1 MLHRTLLNVL
11 ILFCSYVS
19 SHLTLEIDNGVIG
32 EPEVQCGS
40 DSISLLFHS
49 RNPFG
54 GKVFVKGFVADGDCV
69 MMGDNKLD
77 HRFTVKHDGC
87 GVRRQREV
95 NGVVIITTVIV
106 SFHPIFITKVDRA
119 YRMSCFYVE
128 GTKKVQQQ
136 LDIAALTTQ
145 VIEGQTQLP
154 VCRYDILS
162 DGPNGIPLKYGKVGE
177 TVYHKWTCVSEL
189 TDVYCM
195 RVHSCT
201 VYDGQGGPPVT
212 VLDVNGCSVD
222 GVILQN
228 LDYIDDLTAG
238 KSAQVFKFAD
248 KAGLYFNCQIQLTIK
263 DKQFGCSNAIPQCG
277 QTYVQSSQQT
287 TEIAVDYTNSG
298 SHESGYPTRSS
309 YESTPGYPTTG
320 YPGFES
326 QEQRYP
332 EPAPFNVQPGYSG
345 LNPSSSARPTI
356 GAPGIRPTYRDLH
369 PNETEYEVVP
379 CALNGTKA
387 QNKVGERERNSP
399 PGYDQQN
406 AYTRLIKR
414 NIKAA
419 SLQNRSQPVP
429 VADFDLPERGLIVFG
444 LEDSNEEDQESENA
458 AHIILKD
465 RTAKTCFTTNKM
477 LMTSTIC
484 LTLLVALIVSLSL
497 IVYKQRRLILQT
509 TYLKH

>member
-1 MLHRTLLNVL
+1 MSSAFLKLKG
-11 ILFCSYVS
+11 IALFRVK
-19 SHLTLEIDNGVIG
+19 DNDIHNAWL
-32 EPEVQCGS
+32 PELR
-40 DSISLLFHS
+40 SLL
-49 RNPFG
+49 
-54 GKVFVKGFVADGDCV
+54 KIVMVTIVFFIVVKWGDG
-69 MMGDNKLD
+69 
-77 HRFTVKHDGC
+77 
-87 GVRRQREV
+87 
-95 NGVVIITTVIV
+95 
-106 SFHPIFITKVDRA
+106 
-119 YRMSCFYVE
+119 
-128 GTKKVQQQ
+128 
-136 LDIAALTTQ
+136 
-145 VIEGQTQLP
+145 
-154 VCRYDILS
+154 
-162 DGPNGIPLKYGKVGE
+162 
-177 TVYHKWTCVSEL
+177 
-189 TDVYCM
+189 
-195 RVHSCT
+195 
-201 VYDGQGGPPVT
+201 
-212 VLDVNGCSVD
+212 SV
-222 GVILQN
+222 
-228 LDYIDDLTAG
+228 
-238 KSAQVFKFAD
+238 
-248 KAGLYFNCQIQLTIK
+248 
-263 DKQFGCSNAIPQCG
+263 
-277 QTYVQSSQQT
+277 
-287 TEIAVDYTNSG
+287 
-298 SHESGYPTRSS
+298 
-309 YESTPGYPTTG
+309 GYPTTG
-320 YPGFES
+320 YPGYES

-369 PNETEYEVVP
+369 PNETEY
-379 CALNGTKA
+379 
-387 QNKVGERERNSP
+387 NSP